1 MIKVRIVHPFH
12 RFVDVVEGQREHRET
27 YTLGQI
33 VDVSEEDAADWI
45 AKGLAVSA
53 DE

>member
-1 MIKVRIVHPFH
+1 MVTVKIVHPFD
-12 RFVDVVEGQREHRET
+12 RFVKVVEGERERRET
-27 YTLGQI
+27 YTLGQR
-33 VDVSEEDAADWI
+33 VEVSEEDASDWI